1 MQLHHVVV
9 EKALQYRNKINK
21 QREEFRETMGQM
33 LFAFIF
39 IMINLLG
46 AFVFYTSAVQEKTM
60 EDMRM
65 EQPRE
70 GLIRQEL
77 ISYEKEGDT
86 LIKRTTVR
94 IYNKNGVYQDHQMS
108 EPL

>member
-9 EKALQYRNKINK
+9 EKALQYRNK

-46 AFVFYTSAVQEKTM
+46 AFIVFA
-60 EDMRM
+60 
-65 EQPRE
+65 
-70 GLIRQEL
+70 I
-77 ISYEKEGDT
+77 
-86 LIKRTTVR
+86 
-94 IYNKNGVYQDHQMS
+94 
-108 EPL
+108 

>member
-9 EKALQYRNKINK
+9 EKVLPYRNK
-21 QREEFRETMGQM
+21 QREEFREFLGQIA
-33 LFAFIF
+33 FAFIF

-46 AFVFYTSAVQEKTM
+46 AFVVFAVQEKTM

-94 IYNKNGVYQDHQMS
+94 IYNKDGDYQDHQMS

>member
-1 MQLHHVVV
+1 
-9 EKALQYRNKINK
+9 
-21 QREEFRETMGQM
+21 
-33 LFAFIF
+33 
-39 IMINLLG
+39 
-46 AFVFYTSAVQEKTM
+46 M

-77 ISYEKEGDT
+77 ISYEREGDI
-86 LIKRTTVR
+86 LIKKTTVR
-94 IYNKNGVYQDHQMS
+94 IYSKDGDYQDHQIS

>member
-1 MQLHHVVV
+1 MV
-9 EKALQYRNKINK
+9 EDL
-21 QREEFRETMGQM
+21 
-33 LFAFIF
+33 
-39 IMINLLG
+39 
-46 AFVFYTSAVQEKTM
+46 
-60 EDMRM
+60 RM
-65 EQPRE
+65 ELPRE

-94 IYNKNGVYQDHQMS
+94 IYNKDGDYQDHQMS

>member
-9 EKALQYRNKINK
+9 EKVLPYRNK
-21 QREEFRETMGQM
+21 QREEFREFLGQIA
-33 LFAFIF
+33 FAFIF

-46 AFVFYTSAVQEKTM
+46 AFVVFAIQEKTM

-94 IYNKNGVYQDHQMS
+94 IYNKDGDYQDHQMS

>member
-1 MQLHHVVV
+1 
-9 EKALQYRNKINK
+9 
-21 QREEFRETMGQM
+21 
-33 LFAFIF
+33 
-39 IMINLLG
+39 
-46 AFVFYTSAVQEKTM
+46 M

-86 LIKRTTVR
+86 LIKRKKVR
-94 IYNKNGVYQDHQMS
+94 IYNKDGEYKDQQIS

>member
-9 EKALQYRNKINK
+9 EKVLQYRNK
-21 QREEFRETMGQM
+21 QREKFKEEMMEM
-33 LFAFIF
+33 LFAFVF
-39 IMINLLG
+39 VMINLLG

-65 EQPRE
+65 EQPRD

-77 ISYEKEGDT
+77 ISYEKENGVF
-86 LIKRTTVR
+86 IKRTTVR
-94 IYNKNGVYQDHQMS
+94 TYKEDGDYQDSYFS
-108 EPL
+108 EPLT

>member
-9 EKALQYRNKINK
+9 EKALQYRNRRNK

-46 AFVFYTSAVQEKTM
+46 AFIVFTIQEKIM

-94 IYNKNGVYQDHQMS
+94 IYNKNGDYQDHQMS

>member
-1 MQLHHVVV
+1 
-9 EKALQYRNKINK
+9 
-21 QREEFRETMGQM
+21 
-33 LFAFIF
+33 
-39 IMINLLG
+39 
-46 AFVFYTSAVQEKTM
+46 M

-77 ISYEKEGDT
+77 ISYEKEDGK
-86 LIKRTTVR
+86 LVKRTTVR
-94 IYNKNGVYQDHQMS
+94 IYNKDGDYQDHQIS

>member
-9 EKALQYRNKINK
+9 EKVLPYRNK
-21 QREEFRETMGQM
+21 QREKFKEEMMEM
-33 LFAFIF
+33 LFAFVF
-39 IMINLLG
+39 VMINLLG

-65 EQPRE
+65 EQPRD

-94 IYNKNGVYQDHQMS
+94 IYSKDGDYQDHQMS
-108 EPL
+108 EPI

>member
-1 MQLHHVVV
+1 
-9 EKALQYRNKINK
+9 
-21 QREEFRETMGQM
+21 
-33 LFAFIF
+33 
-39 IMINLLG
+39 
-46 AFVFYTSAVQEKTM
+46 M

-77 ISYEKEGDT
+77 ISYEKQGDT
-86 LIKRTTVR
+86 LIKKTAVR
-94 IYNKNGVYQDHQMS
+94 IYSKDGDYQDHHIS

>member
-9 EKALQYRNKINK
+9 EKALQYRNRRNK

-46 AFVFYTSAVQEKTM
+46 AFIVFVVQEKIM

-77 ISYEKEGDT
+77 ISYEKQGDT
-86 LIKRTTVR
+86 LIKKTTVR
-94 IYNKNGVYQDHQMS
+94 IYSKDDDYQDHQLS

>member
-9 EKALQYRNKINK
+9 EKALPYRNK
-21 QREEFRETMGQM
+21 QREKFKEEMIEM
-33 LFAFIF
+33 LFAFVF
-39 IMINLLG
+39 VMINLLG

-94 IYNKNGVYQDHQMS
+94 IYNKNGDYQDHQMS

>member
-9 EKALQYRNKINK
+9 EKALQYRNRRNK

-39 IMINLLG
+39 VMLQILG
-46 AFVFYTSAVQEKTM
+46 VYVIFAVQEKIM

-94 IYNKNGVYQDHQMS
+94 IYNKNGDYQDHQMS

>member
-33 LFAFIF
+33 LFAFMFVMLQILGVYVIF
-39 IMINLLG
+39 
-46 AFVFYTSAVQEKTM
+46 AVQEKIM

-94 IYNKNGVYQDHQMS
+94 IYNKNGDQQDHQMA

>member
-1 MQLHHVVV
+1 
-9 EKALQYRNKINK
+9 
-21 QREEFRETMGQM
+21 
-33 LFAFIF
+33 
-39 IMINLLG
+39 
-46 AFVFYTSAVQEKTM
+46 M

-77 ISYEKEGDT
+77 ISYEKEGDI
-86 LIKRTTVR
+86 LIKKTTVR
-94 IYNKNGVYQDHQMS
+94 IYNKDGDYQDHQMS

>member
-1 MQLHHVVV
+1 
-9 EKALQYRNKINK
+9 
-21 QREEFRETMGQM
+21 
-33 LFAFIF
+33 
-39 IMINLLG
+39 
-46 AFVFYTSAVQEKTM
+46 M

-77 ISYEKEGDT
+77 ISYEKEGDI

-94 IYNKNGVYQDHQMS
+94 IYNKDGDYQDHYITTLIGD
-108 EPL
+108 ENE

>member
-9 EKALQYRNKINK
+9 EKALQYRNRRNK
-21 QREEFRETMGQM
+21 QREEFREFLGQIA
-33 LFAFIF
+33 FAFIF
-39 IMINLLG
+39 IMISLLG
-46 AFVFYTSAVQEKTM
+46 AFVVFAVQEKTM

-94 IYNKNGVYQDHQMS
+94 IYNKDGDYQDHQMS

>member
-9 EKALQYRNKINK
+9 EKVLPYRNK
-21 QREEFRETMGQM
+21 QREEFREFLGQIA
-33 LFAFIF
+33 FAFIF

-46 AFVFYTSAVQEKTM
+46 AFVVFAIQEKTM

-94 IYNKNGVYQDHQMS
+94 IYNKNGDYQDHQMS